1 MELRYVQDVPCI
13 ITRRGK
19 IETATAT
26 ADVVAQARQRVKD
39 AQEMLVSLQRSK
51 ADAQAGLEAA
61 LLQGN
66 PTAPYRAELANITEL
81 AIDQEHE
88 VNDATAD
95 IAAVHQLL
103 DHHAA
108 TRIRL
113 ADADALAAL
122 VKPFTDFLGTQ
133 K

>member
-1 MELRYVQDVPCI
+1 MELRYIQDVPCI

-19 IETATAT
+19 METATAT
-26 ADVVAQARQRVKD
+26 ADVVAQARQRIQD
-39 AQEMLVSLQRSK
+39 AQHMLTSLEQSTREAQR
-51 ADAQAGLEAA
+51 GLEAA
-61 LLQGN
+61 LLQG
-66 PTAPYRAELANITEL
+66 APAAPHRLELANITEL
-81 AIDQEHE
+81 IADQQHE
-88 VNDATAD
+88 ISDATAD

-113 ADADALAAL
+113 ADADAIAAL
-122 VKPFTDFLGTQ
+122 VKPFTDFLETQ